1 MVQRPEAKRG
11 PGLRQAAWAGRW
23 RQAVLGVLL
32 GLLVALPAAAQVDGL
47 LSEGSRTVEG
57 PVVALFPLQVLNQTP
72 ADSED
77 LRLLAEALPD
87 ALAARLVQSGQFR
100 PLTGVRLQRHL
111 GAAGIPAADGDATA
125 EGMRAWLQEAAEG
138 LLEQGQV
145 QEAVLGRLMAVQG
158 GLVAVVERY
167 QLSRR
172 PAPTAQLV
180 GSAVAVA
187 DKAPAMLEKAADL
200 LRQLY
205 PPETEVVPRAV
216 ERLVVLPSALRLPI
230 GQSHKL
236 NVLAFDQDGT
246 LLPNVTLVFQSG
258 DEGRVAVSSDG
269 VVTALA
275 PGEATVQVQAL
286 GRPTTAGAA
295 SVTVQVL
302 APTLGFRG
310 GATVAGTAGQA
321 ENPLVFGLRLTP
333 SAAFQTTAQRVDLSR
348 GLENPLTFLTGF
360 FSSLLGGGRVTLDL
374 DARPSQ
380 DLTVMLEAMQRSS
393 SGYFG
398 TGVGLVAPLRQGIE
412 SGLAVRLTLGTQMS
426 WFRGHRFTI
435 PVELN
440 ADLIFRRGEEAAT
453 EARLA
458 LVTGIDLFQ

>member
-1 MVQRPEAKRG
+1 M
-11 PGLRQAAWAGRW
+11 
-23 RQAVLGVLL
+23 
-32 GLLVALPAAAQVDGL
+32 
-47 LSEGSRTVEG
+47 
-57 PVVALFPLQVLNQTP
+57 
-72 ADSED
+72 
-77 LRLLAEALPD
+77 
-87 ALAARLVQSGQFR
+87 
-100 PLTGVRLQRHL
+100 
-111 GAAGIPAADGDATA
+111 
-125 EGMRAWLQEAAEG
+125 
-138 LLEQGQV
+138 
-145 QEAVLGRLMAVQG
+145 
-158 GLVAVVERY
+158 
-167 QLSRR
+167 
-172 PAPTAQLV
+172 
-180 GSAVAVA
+180 AVA

-412 SGLAVRLTLGTQMS
+412 SGLAVRLDPGDADELVPGPPLHHP
-426 WFRGHRFTI
+426 RGAQRGPDLPPGRGGRHRGPAGPGDGDRSLSVRRLAVWRNPSNRRRVHQPHQGGGGPGRGPGLLPGAEVL
-435 PVELN
+435 PVEVASGVRNQPLSQGETV
-440 ADLIFRRGEEAAT
+440 AGAGIGPAGRWRGDGRRHRSWDGGGRGSGRGEGLS
-453 EARLA
+453 RG
-458 LVTGIDLFQ
+458 VVCRPGWGRTGGGWLRAGDPPPRT